1 MPDTAARI
9 ARIRLARSLP
19 RLLAMPVALLVAG
32 AGALAAGLLVVGG
45 TVGLVLAV
53 LGGAVALAGVVTA
66 AVLLSVRLEVEEAAV
81 GVSWLG
87 GGRVYPLT
95 SGPVT
100 RVRLRGPS
108 ASRLRPRTGALGWAL
123 GRAILRDSEAI
134 DVVRLA
140 STPTVILIPTQRGR
154 LAVAPA
160 HDEDL
165 LDALSRAARARQR
178 LEALA
183 AALPAPTEP
192 APPLE
197 TDAEEPPPEPEPEP
211 PPEPRPL
218 TGIERAMLERR
229 LADEGSKAA
238 DMPTVEPEPP
248 AAEVAPEPEVAV
260 VPQVVLVDEPA
271 ARRRRRIAL
280 RRPRP
285 GVAFVFLPLVGAGAA
300 WAAGAATGLMPD
312 PETDLGRLTLLAL
325 VMAGPA
331 TSVGAIMALAWWP
344 RLVGVVVAGGLAA
357 SVFIGRSLL
366 GP

>member
-19 RLLAMPVALLVAG
+19 RLLAMPAALLTAG
-32 AGALAAGLLVVGG
+32 ACAMAAGLVVVGG
-45 TVGLVLAV
+45 TLGFILAVIGGLVAT
-53 LGGAVALAGVVTA
+53 GGIVAA

-100 RVRLRGPS
+100 RVKLRGPS

-123 GRAILRDSEAI
+123 GRALLRDSETI

-160 HDEDL
+160 HDEEL

-183 AALPAPTEP
+183 AAMPPPAEP
-192 APPLE
+192 ALPLE
-197 TDAEEPPPEPEPEP
+197 TEPQPEPEPEPQPEP

-229 LADEGSKAA
+229 LAEGGTEAA
-238 DMPTVEPEPP
+238 DIPTTDLEPP
-248 AAEVAPEPEVAV
+248 PAEPAPEPEAVAV
-260 VPQVVLVDEPA
+260 PEHVSVDEPA
-271 ARRRRRIAL
+271 RRRRRRIAL

-285 GVAFVFLPLVGAGAA
+285 TVALVFLPLV
-300 WAAGAATGLMPD
+300 
-312 PETDLGRLTLLAL
+312 
-325 VMAGPA
+325 
-331 TSVGAIMALAWWP
+331 
-344 RLVGVVVAGGLAA
+344 
-357 SVFIGRSLL
+357 
-366 GP
+366 